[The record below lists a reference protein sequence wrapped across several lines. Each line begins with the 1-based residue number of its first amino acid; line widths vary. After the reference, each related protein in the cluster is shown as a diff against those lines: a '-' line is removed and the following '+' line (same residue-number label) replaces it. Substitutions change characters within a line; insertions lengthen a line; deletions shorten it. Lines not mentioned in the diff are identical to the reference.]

1 MSHATDSDLFQIF
14 KLIVSTREKI
24 LNNINVEARRQ
35 VTWGNSLL
43 PIAVRGSKTLRAYAA

>member
-43 PIAVRGSKTLRAYAA
+43 PNAVRGSKTLRAYAA